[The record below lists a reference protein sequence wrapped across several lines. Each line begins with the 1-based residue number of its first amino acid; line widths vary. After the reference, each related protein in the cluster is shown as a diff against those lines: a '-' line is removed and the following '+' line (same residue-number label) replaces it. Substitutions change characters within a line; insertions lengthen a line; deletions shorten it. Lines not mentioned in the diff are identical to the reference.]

1 MPVPNHPR
9 ASALISQVLDPTDD
23 AWTSAVVARL
33 PAQLDPQAHTLK
45 AFQRIRGLA
54 CPSDLL
60 RGLLAY
66 VLDDLSFRGLGVWAV
81 RIGLADISDTA
92 WRNRLLKA
100 GPWLA
105 WLLGELLAAA
115 VACAPDLVRQARRIR
130 LVDATYLVVE
140 GGHGDGWRA
149 HLVYDLLAARMGEVV
164 VCDRHGGERLAHFHP
179 QPGDILVA
187 DSGYGYR
194 TSVATAQ
201 AAQADVVVRVYL
213 PNFPLEDAQGQPFGA
228 SAWLLSQHATLVEW
242 QGWCRLGRR
251 RDRVRLIASKL
262 PPEKVAAV
270 RERKRRKARKA
281 KRRVS
286 AQTLLLAQWQV
297 VITTLDAGEWPA
309 AEVMRLYRARWQI
322 ELVFKRLKQLLH
334 VTRLRCEHPA
344 RVAATVHALLVAW
357 ALQEQVASEV
367 RALLPNGGQDG
378 RRPARSWLLASL
390 GVETLRQQV
399 RGSWTLA
406 RLEACLERLR
416 RFLVSS
422 PRQRLQQETDLRA
435 WLAEHMRAAPPLLE
449 AA

>member
-1 MPVPNHPR
+1 
-9 ASALISQVLDPTDD
+9 VLDPTDD
-23 AWTSAVVARL
+23 AWTSEVVARL

-81 RIGLADISDTA
+81 LIGLADISDTA

-115 VACAPDLVRQARRIR
+115 VACAPDLVRQARPIR

-149 HLVYDLLAARMGEVV
+149 HLVYDLLAGRMGEVV

-201 AAQADVVVRVYL
+201 AAR
-213 PNFPLEDAQGQPFGA
+213 PIWSCGCTCPTFP
-228 SAWLLSQHATLVEW
+228 SKM
-242 QGWCRLGRR
+242 R
-251 RDRVRLIASKL
+251 RDSHLAPVPGCS
-262 PPEKVAAV
+262 
-270 RERKRRKARKA
+270 
-281 KRRVS
+281 VS
-286 AQTLLLAQWQV
+286 MPRWSSGR
-297 VITTLDAGEWPA
+297 AGA
-309 AEVMRLYRARWQI
+309 GSV
-322 ELVFKRLKQLLH
+322 
-334 VTRLRCEHPA
+334 
-344 RVAATVHALLVAW
+344 
-357 ALQEQVASEV
+357 
-367 RALLPNGGQDG
+367 GGAIG
-378 RRPARSWLLASL
+378 C
-390 GVETLRQQV
+390 G
-399 RGSWTLA
+399 
-406 RLEACLERLR
+406 
-416 RFLVSS
+416 
-422 PRQRLQQETDLRA
+422 
-435 WLAEHMRAAPPLLE
+435 
-449 AA
+449 